1 MEAKTIL
8 IRVFWKQ
15 AYFLGLEREKFC
27 YHIRQPAVV
36 LFSYVYRN
44 ICCFSECY
52 ILSIIIGESALKLKR
67 GFFML
72 KSILIGSLTYITI

>member
-1 MEAKTIL
+1 M
-8 IRVFWKQ
+8 R
-15 AYFLGLEREKFC
+15 
-27 YHIRQPAVV
+27 PAVV

-52 ILSIIIGESALKLKR
+52 ILSIIIGKSALKLKR

-72 KSILIGSLTYITI
+72 KSICIDWFFDLYYYLASMYALTRFEKGIERIKLIHIDS